1 VSASE
6 IARALDAALEYRRR
20 GWSIFP
26 RAWSGEQRK
35 RPLTEHGFYDATLD
49 ETQIRQWWSAYPLAL
64 VGVPTGRESGLVALD
79 VDIKNGVNGFD
90 TLADLGRSIL
100 PDTPMVHTASGGLH
114 LHFDPQGREFRN
126 SVGKLGPGL
135 DVRGDGGCI
144 TVPSPGSGYWWDP
157 LHGIDEPLAPAPDW
171 LTPAEIV
178 RKPLSKTMMRPIAGL
193 SPYGEAALK
202 SACQKIIKAPVRE
215 QEKTLHIEC
224 FSIGT
229 LAGARGIPEEFARSE
244 LQYAASQIYNYDPRR
259 PWRASDIIR
268 KVNHSFVIGLSH
280 PRGRAS

>member
-1 VSASE
+1 MSAG
-6 IARALDAALEYRRR
+6 ALDTALEYRRR
-20 GWSIFP
+20 GWPVFP

-64 VGVPTGRESGLVALD
+64 VGVPTGRESGLIVLD
-79 VDIKNGVNGFD
+79 IDTKGGVNGFD
-90 TLADLGRSIL
+90 ALADLGRSIL
-100 PDTPMVHTASGGLH
+100 LDTPMAHTASGGLH
-114 LHFDPQGREFRN
+114 LHFDPQGRKFRN

-171 LTPAEIV
+171 LIPVEVARETIN
-178 RKPLSKTMMRPIAGL
+178 KTTRPIAGL

-202 SACQKIIKAPVRE
+202 SACEKIIKAPVGE
-215 QEKTLHIEC
+215 QEKTLHAET

-229 LAGARGIPEEFARSE
+229 LTGAGGISEEFARSE
-244 LQYAASQIYNYDPRR
+244 LQYAASQICNYDPRR
-259 PWRASDIIR
+259 PWRAGEIKKKI
-268 KVNHSFVIGLSH
+268 NHSFTIGLSH
-280 PRGRAS
+280 PRGCVP